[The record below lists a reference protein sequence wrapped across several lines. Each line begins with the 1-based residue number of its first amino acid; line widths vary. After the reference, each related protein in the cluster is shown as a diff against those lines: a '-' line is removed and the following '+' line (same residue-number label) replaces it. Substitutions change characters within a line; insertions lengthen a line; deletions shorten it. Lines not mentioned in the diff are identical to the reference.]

1 MKKLSTAN
9 ISNTVAMPI
18 KGGTLDFVQL
28 AYQEVIDAIVK
39 NIIGG
44 LTSPTSY
51 YILYG
56 CKNTGSGSNYI
67 IGAGAIYY
75 NGEVYLVPA
84 ATFTAASGQVA
95 VGTITT
101 NYYATNADPV
111 LFTDGV
117 SRNVHQIRTINFAS
131 DVSGSG
137 SVDLTGL
144 INTPLTL
151 KNEQIATMPSTYTV
165 FFDQDR
171 AVFFGSVPASP
182 TITFDFT
189 NAIPGNVLRLKFTFA
204 TALSLTVTAPS
215 GCTVIN
221 DNNATASG
229 AGTYLFYCT
238 YLGKNAAG
246 NDEVSYILKSV

>member
-44 LTSPTSY
+44 LTNPVSY

-56 CKNTGSGSNYI
+56 CKNTGTGSNYI

-84 ATFTAASGQVA
+84 ATFTVASGQVA
-95 VGTITT
+95 VGTVTT

-131 DVSGSG
+131 GSSGSG
-137 SVDLTGL
+137 AVDFTGL
-144 INTPLTL
+144 VYTPLTL
-151 KNEQIATMPSTYTV
+151 KNEQISAMPSTYTV

-171 AVFFGSVPASP
+171 AVFFGSVASNP

-189 NAIPGNVLRLKFTFA
+189 NAIPGNVLRLKFSFA
-204 TALSLTVTAPS
+204 TALTLTVSQPS
-215 GCTVIN
+215 GSTVVN

-229 AGTYLFYCT
+229 VGTYLFYCT